1 MIKGCSK
8 RVIVIKNPNGD
19 YFDEAYFILKDRF
32 SAKSY
37 DTATCETKM
46 IDEANRIIADNMM
59 TKFCAS
65 ATAHKKENLKFSTTA
80 VFVMGMA
87 TACLIITM
95 CKLVLF

>member
-8 RVIVIKNPNGD
+8 RVIVIKNPNGN
-19 YFDEAYFILKDRF
+19 YFDEAYFILKERF
-32 SAKSY
+32 SAGND
-37 DTATCETKM
+37 DTHCESKM
-46 IDEANRIIADNMM
+46 IDEANRIISDNMM
-59 TKFCAS
+59 TKFCAP
-65 ATAHKKENLKFSTTA
+65 ATVRKKETLKFSTTA

>member
-1 MIKGCSK
+1 MIKGYSK
-8 RVIVIKNPNGD
+8 RVIVIKNPSGD
-19 YFDEAYFILKDRF
+19 YFDEAYFILKERF
-32 SAKSY
+32 SAKNY
-37 DTATCETKM
+37 EATPCETKM

-59 TKFCAS
+59 TKFCAPH
-65 ATAHKKENLKFSTTA
+65 AARKKENLKFSTTA